1 VGAKQMSKRIWFNLS
16 LVSSLIFIC
25 FNSVAGAK
33 AEVIAAD
40 HYQNLIAEFSH
51 QQMLG
56 VQLDFSA
63 AWQLLLKNKQVMKA
77 SDTEQ
82 LLTLQQSIKQ
92 LTSNDNQLA
101 ICQKIT
107 LSEMNFQTQLMLER
121 RQLLDKTSA
130 DAAEYQGRFI
140 ELENGKEW
148 YLHWLK
154 SWLLAEVNITALE
167 QQAYRELDN
176 ALLAIKE
183 LKQVTAKS
191 SISIISGDNKKQIVR
206 LFKQREKQINQRLI
220 QVLGSDFIANPV
232 AIEKSNLPE
241 SFPAPGIYL
250 PDSGTFLYHLT
261 NNAFPKHHMDWLFL
275 HEGVPGHH
283 YQSNFVNQN
292 ALCDGSVNITDS
304 TVFTEGWAAYVE
316 TLGTELGVYQ
326 QQSSELYAL
335 DWQALRAVRVLIDI
349 GIHYHG
355 WNDKKAQD
363 IWRQYIPE
371 QEDIMMREINR
382 IKRWPV
388 QVITYVYGKSLV
400 LETIE
405 QIKQQNPTVALP
417 DIHRFILS
425 ISNLSPSTQKLWLE
439 LWHSRFL

>member
-1 VGAKQMSKRIWFNLS
+1 MSKRVWFNLS
-16 LVSSLIFIC
+16 LIFSLFSAS
-25 FNSVAGAK
+25 FYVFSGVK
-33 AEVIAAD
+33 AEVKAPVKAAQQ
-40 HYQNLIAEFSH
+40 YQNILADFSQ
-51 QQMLG
+51 QQMVG

-77 SDTEQ
+77 GDTKQ
-82 LLTLQQSIKQ
+82 LLTLQQNIKQ
-92 LTSNDNQLA
+92 LISYDNQLA

-121 RQLLDKTSA
+121 QQLLDSTSA
-130 DAAEYQGRFI
+130 DAGEYQGRFI

-154 SWLLAEVNITALE
+154 SWLLAEVNITKLE

-176 ALLAIKE
+176 ALMAIKE
-183 LKQVTAKS
+183 LKQVAPKPS
-191 SISIISGDNKKQIVR
+191 VSIISGNNKKQIVR

-232 AIEKSNLPE
+232 AIEKSNFPE

-292 ALCDGSVNITDS
+292 ALCEGSVNISES

-326 QQSSELYAL
+326 QQSSERYAL

-355 WNDKKAQD
+355 WSDKKAQK
-363 IWRQYIPE
+363 IWRKYIPE

-400 LETIE
+400 LKTIE
-405 QIKQQNPTVALP
+405 QIKQQNPTLASSE
-417 DIHRFILS
+417 IHRFILS

>member
-1 VGAKQMSKRIWFNLS
+1 MSKRVWFNLS
-16 LVSSLIFIC
+16 LIFSLFSAS
-25 FNSVAGAK
+25 FYVFSGVK
-33 AEVIAAD
+33 AEVTTAEQ
-40 HYQNLIAEFSH
+40 YQNILADFS
-51 QQMLG
+51 QQKMVG

-63 AWQLLLKNKQVMKA
+63 AWQLLLKNKQVVKA
-77 SDTEQ
+77 GDTEQ

-101 ICQKIT
+101 ICQLIT

-121 RQLLDKTSA
+121 HQLLAKTSA
-130 DAAEYQGRFI
+130 DAAEYQSRFI

-154 SWLLAEVNITALE
+154 SWLLAEVNITTLE
-167 QQAYRELDN
+167 QQAYRELNN
-176 ALLAIKE
+176 ALMAIKE
-183 LKQVTAKS
+183 LKQVTPKPS
-191 SISIISGDNKKQIVR
+191 VSIISGNNKKQIVR
-206 LFKQREKQINQRLI
+206 LFKQREKQINQRLT

-232 AIEKSNLPE
+232 AIEKSNFPE

-292 ALCDGSVNITDS
+292 ALCEGSVNISES

-316 TLGTELGVYQ
+316 TLGTDLGVYQ
-326 QQSSELYAL
+326 QQSSERYAL
-335 DWQALRAVRVLIDI
+335 DWQALRAVRVIIDI

-355 WNDKKAQD
+355 WSDKKAQE
-363 IWRQYIPE
+363 IWRKYIPE

-405 QIKQQNPTVALP
+405 QIKLQNPTVALP
-417 DIHRFILS
+417 EIHRFILS

-439 LWHSRFL
+439 LWHSRVL